1 MKRFIYILAFALS
14 ILLSSNVFAKNITTT
29 GVGVTEAEATDDALR
44 NALENAVGVLI
55 DSETIVEN
63 NTLLND
69 KVYATSRGFINS
81 YQVVGTQKNV
91 DGWCVTV
98 NAEIDVNQNSKL
110 MDQLTVLGLIDN
122 LLRNP
127 KIAVI
132 IPERHLAY
140 RIPDPAG
147 ETAVVNAFIA
157 AGFDNMVDISQ
168 DRMRYNS
175 PFNLTDDDL
184 RALANSMQADI
195 LVVGEAFSE
204 GIGDVGQFLPK
215 GRRTG
220 TLSCRARV
228 EAKMYIA
235 RTGQI
240 IAADGKYGSAVDVS
254 EAIASKKALAVA
266 GKEMGEYLSDKLL
279 ELAAGNRRR
288 VELIV
293 MTSGYEKLDSIQ
305 QALNNIKGVK
315 NADLSDYT
323 SGKAVFTMRYGG
335 SPQTLFNKI
344 KENVECH
351 VELRSSAYNV
361 LTIAAW

>member
-1 MKRFIYILAFALS
+1 MKRLIYILIFTLTV
-14 ILLSSNVFAKNITTT
+14 LLCSNVFAKNITTT
-29 GVGVTEAEATDDALR
+29 GVGVTEAEATNDALR

-69 KVYATSRGFINS
+69 KVYATSKGFINS

-110 MDQLTVLGLIDN
+110 MDQLTALGLIDN

-147 ETAVVNAFIA
+147 ETSVVNAFIA

-175 PFNLTDDDL
+175 PFNLNDNDL

-204 GIGDVGQFLPK
+204 GVGDVGRFLPK
-215 GRRTG
+215 GTRTG
-220 TLSCRARV
+220 TISCRARV

-240 IAADGKYGSAVDVS
+240 IAADGKYGSAVDIS

-279 ELAAGNRRR
+279 ELAAGSRRR
-288 VELIV
+288 VELVV
-293 MTSGYEKLDSIQ
+293 MASGYEKFDAIQ
-305 QALNNIKGVK
+305 QALNSIKGVK
-315 NADLSDYT
+315 NVDLSSYT
-323 SGKAVFTMRYGG
+323 DGKGTLTMRYGG

-344 KENVECH
+344 KETVEGH
-351 VELRSSAYNV
+351 VELRSSAYNM
-361 LTIAAW
+361 LTIAVW